1 VTAPLNHARAVAA
14 LARLQRLDLLTQ
26 PVVDFVPRVTPAFV
40 KPAHLGPLAALIER
54 AEREPVRAVVSVP
67 PRHGKTE
74 TILHAVVRYLAR
86 YPHRTVGYA
95 TYSMMLAHSKSREAR
110 NYARR
115 AGVTIADDSRALG
128 EWRTPLG
135 GGLLAAGVGG
145 SWTGYGVDLL
155 VVDDPHRNRD
165 DAESRTMRDKAY
177 DWLTSTAL
185 TRVEPGGSVI
195 INAARWHASDMIGR
209 LMSEQPGVWEVLNLP
224 ALDDEGVA
232 LWPERWGAED
242 LADKRAEIGE
252 YDFAS
257 LYLGSPRLRGTN
269 VFREPARYQAPD
281 ITGRRILI
289 GVDVAATVS
298 TRSDYSVAVVMAVK
312 GAGAKLEA
320 DILEVFRAQLEIPAL
335 CVELERLQRKWNAP
349 LIVES
354 VGVGKAVPQ
363 LLKQIGQ
370 RLRVHEITPKAD
382 KFLRAQSLAAAW
394 NEGRVRLPTDG
405 NWVRDYLAEMLAFT
419 GVRDDHDDAVD
430 ATAHAFNHALSTAPL
445 RSVPLERGPFARP
458 AIHGPR
464 DDFGRALGGTVN
476 T

>member
-1 VTAPLNHARAVAA
+1 MRADTAARVVG
-14 LARLQRLDLLTQ
+14 RLQRLDLITR
-26 PVVDFVPRVTPAFV
+26 PVVDFVSRVSPHFV
-40 KPAHLGPLAALIER
+40 RPVHLAPLCDLLER
-54 AEREPVRAVVSVP
+54 AEREPVRALVSVP

-74 TILHAVVRYLAR
+74 TILHGIVRYLAR
-86 YPHRTVGYA
+86 NPHRTVGYA
-95 TYSMMLAHSKSREAR
+95 TFSADIARSKSREAR

-115 AGVTIADDSRALG
+115 AGVTIADDSRALS

-145 SWTGYGVDLL
+145 TWTGYGVDLL
-155 VVDDPHRNRD
+155 IVDDPHRNRD
-165 DAESRTMRDKAY
+165 EAESRTVREKIF

-195 INAARWHASDMIGR
+195 INMARWHAADLVGR
-209 LMSEQPGVWEVLNLP
+209 LTADQPGVWEVVNLP
-224 ALDDEGVA
+224 ALSDDGAA
-232 LWPERWGAED
+232 LWPDRWDAEA

-257 LYLGSPRLRGTN
+257 LYLGSPRLRGSN
-269 VFREPARYQAPD
+269 VFREPARYRAPD
-281 ITGRRILI
+281 INGRRILI

-312 GAGAKLEA
+312 GSGAHLEA
-320 DILEVFRAQLEIPAL
+320 DVLECFREQVEIPTL
-335 CVELERLQRKWNAP
+335 CIELERLQRKWNAP

-370 RLRVHEITPKAD
+370 RLRVHEVTPKAD

-394 NEGRVRLPTDG
+394 NAGRVRVPVEAPWL
-405 NWVRDYLAEMLAFT
+405 RDYLCELLDFT

-445 RSVPLERGPFARP
+445 RAVPLERGPFARSTVV
-458 AIHGPR
+458 GPV
-464 DDFGRALGGTVN
+464 DDFGRALPVTP
-476 T
+476 